1 MQVNKIVKEALFR
14 ISLRTSLWH
23 LSVIFCN
30 TKDIDM
36 SHNSSSESLDVL
48 NFEVFEPSPTSD
60 SHCNSEVTSKRV
72 VNKVSSPATINLPS
86 PTQIP
91 YLYSKPTTTSTCKFV
106 SAVVEN
112 SHSANSINYG
122 DTTAVVPTE
131 MLGDIKTPPLED
143 NHSSVVGLAKL
154 PYQKRKRAERN
165 GVNFTVMLVGESGLG
180 KTTFLNT
187 LFDSDILPIRKLN
200 VPQLGN
206 TMKTT
211 QIEYHKMRLDEDG
224 FVLDFTVIDTPGF
237 SDYINNNYCWV
248 PISNF
253 IDEQFRKYI
262 FQESQPQRERMKS
275 TQVHACLYFIKPN
288 LRGLSDLDIKVMK
301 ELSSRVNLIPIIS
314 KADAFNGTEMEC
326 FKESIRNTLCNEG
339 INLCKLLADEGMEN
353 TILDTLPLSVIGSS
367 SRVVNS
373 LGNVVRGRSY
383 KWGTVEVENE
393 DHCDFIK
400 LRSMLLSNNMLD
412 LIKSTENYY
421 EKYRSKLMKT
431 QFLNIIKQDSE
442 AFNEQR
448 GDEIS
453 IKSDMEELVEQR
465 LRDQNPLE
473 ILKCICDNRPEF
485 DRQYDNTLKNNL
497 IYKESVRIFKKQFAR
512 LIQQQDA
519 KFKGWKRHLFDK
531 QSEFNHSIEGIHN
544 QILEMR
550 QSLEL
555 LEGSRT
561 LLDSSILPRRDDE
574 A

>member
-1 MQVNKIVKEALFR
+1 
-14 ISLRTSLWH
+14 
-23 LSVIFCN
+23 
-30 TKDIDM
+30 M
-36 SHNSSSESLDVL
+36 SHNSSSESLDGL

-60 SHCNSEVTSKRV
+60 SHCNSEIKSKRIM
-72 VNKVSSPATINLPS
+72 NKVSHSATANLPS

-91 YLYSKPTTTSTCKFV
+91 YLYSKPTTTSTCKLV
-106 SAVVEN
+106 SAVPEK
-112 SHSANSINYG
+112 SHSFNSI
-122 DTTAVVPTE
+122 DCEDPTAILPTE
-131 MLGDIKTPPLED
+131 MLGDIKTPHLED
-143 NHSSVVGLAKL
+143 NHSSVIGLAKL

-165 GVNFTVMLVGESGLG
+165 GMNFTVMLVGESGLG

-206 TMKTT
+206 VMKTT

-253 IDEQFRKYI
+253 IDEQFRRYI
-262 FQESQPQRERMKS
+262 FQESQPQREKMQS

-314 KADAFNGTEMEC
+314 KADAFNSTEMGY

-353 TILDTLPLSVIGSS
+353 SILDTLPLSVIGSS

-373 LGNVVRGRSY
+373 LGNIVRGRSY

-412 LIKSTENYY
+412 LVKSTEKYY
-421 EKYRSKLMKT
+421 EKYRSKLMRN
-431 QFLNIIKQDSE
+431 QVVNIIKQGSE
-442 AFNEQR
+442 ALNEQR
-448 GDEIS
+448 GDDIS
-453 IKSDMEELVEQR
+453 AESDMEELVEQR
-465 LRDQNPLE
+465 LRDENPLE
-473 ILKCICDNRPEF
+473 TLKYLCDNRPEF
-485 DRQYDNTLKNNL
+485 DKQYDNTLKHNL
-497 IYKESVRIFKKQFAR
+497 IYKESVRIFKKQFSH
-512 LIQQQDA
+512 LIQQQDS

-531 QSEFNHSIEGIHN
+531 QSEFNHSIESIHN

-555 LEGSRT
+555 FEGSQT
-561 LLDSSILPRRDDE
+561 IIDSSILPRGDE